1 MKHMGEPTRIAL
13 VQAFFKAWDARDLNM
28 MKAMLTPDFEYH
40 TSSARALSADA
51 LFELMAQ
58 CIWLATPDE
67 KVEFL
72 SVTDDGVRVAI
83 EARITSTHMGA
94 FRFGGVELP
103 ATGRKIDILVAYF
116 FTFAG
121 DRIASWHEYGNL
133 KEYVEQMG
141 ATVTITPGA

>member
-1 MKHMGEPTRIAL
+1 MREPTRTEL
-13 VQAFFKAWDARDLNM
+13 VEAFFKAWDARDLDM
-28 MKAMLTPDFEYH
+28 VRAMLTPDFEYH

-51 LFELMAQ
+51 LCEMMTRG
-58 CIWLATPDE
+58 IWLATPDE

-94 FRFGGVELP
+94 FRFGGIELP

-116 FTFAG
+116 FTFGG
-121 DRIASWHEYGNL
+121 DLIASWHEYGNL
-133 KEYVEQMG
+133 KDYVEQMG
-141 ATVTITPGA
+141 ATVTIKPGA